1 MKIKFIS
8 KINMNNKNYMN
19 NKINSKIIYMI
30 NLSINRVHNNFRNVI
45 GNGIKKY
52 STVSSFKDVEGNVNV
67 NVNVNVIDV
76 NNEFERGRNGFIF
89 SLFFFFNS
97 ET

>member
-1 MKIKFIS
+1 
-8 KINMNNKNYMN
+8 
-19 NKINSKIIYMI
+19 
-30 NLSINRVHNNFRNVI
+30 V
-45 GNGIKKY
+45 
-52 STVSSFKDVEGNVNV
+52 NVNV

-89 SLFFFFNS
+89 SLFFFFNR